1 MTDHRNLADI
11 DKMSFEQALEELKTI
26 VSRLERGEGAL
37 DDAISAYER
46 GAALKRHCE
55 KQLREAEQKIEKI
68 SLDANGSAKTDSLD
82 VS

>member
-1 MTDHRNLADI
+1 MTDHDRLTDI
-11 DKMSFEQALEELKTI
+11 DKMSFEQALEELKAI

-55 KQLREAEQKIEKI
+55 KQLRAAEQKIEKI
-68 SLDANGSAKTDSLD
+68 SLDTNGSAQTEPLD